1 MTAEQRDQLI
11 TTLRNLAKS
20 LERVDEE
27 RDTAT
32 AACLYGL
39 CLAIHFEVEVELAHH
54 ITLMDLN
61 SDAEVAGKLSAKW
74 RDANSSSSLPLP
86 PK

>member
-20 LERVDEE
+20 IEHTGEE
-27 RDTAT
+27 RDIAT
-32 AACLYGL
+32 AGCLYSL
-39 CLAIHFEVEVELAHH
+39 CLAIHFEVEIELAHH

-61 SDAEVAGKLSAKW
+61 SDAEVA
-74 RDANSSSSLPLP
+74 DAAMEAGDERGH
-86 PK
+86 